1 MSPKSI
7 SELLPE
13 LCQIESILAQ
23 GKNILSSE
31 VLCKINVE
39 QHTVPVYAISL
50 GSSTV
55 KDAPCIAFVGGIH
68 GVERIGTKV
77 VIAFLETLIE
87 RLQWD
92 VALENI
98 LDKVRIIFLPLLNPA
113 GMARNTRSNGQG
125 IDLMRNAPVDSY
137 EQVVWLAGGHRISPR
152 LPWYRG
158 EVNKGMETESQ
169 SLCDFVSREMFSA
182 PFSLVLDCHSGFG
195 LHDRIWFPYAKS
207 RLEPMK
213 HIGEVYRLR
222 ELFFETY
229 PHQNYLFEP
238 QSKHYLT
245 HGDIWDYLYEKSVD
259 QGCTFLP
266 LTLEMGSWR
275 WIRKNPLQLFNLIGL
290 YHPIKPHRVKRVLR
304 GHHVLMDFLL
314 RATLS
319 YENWLPDCR
328 SLNMDKQ
335 ARELWYNG

>member
-1 MSPKSI
+1 MPPKSL

-13 LCQIESILAQ
+13 LCQIESLLEQ
-23 GKNILSSE
+23 GKNFLSSE

-50 GSSTV
+50 GSTA

-92 VALENI
+92 IALESI
-98 LDKVRIIFLPLLNPA
+98 LDKVRIIFMPLLNPA

-125 IDLMRNAPVDSY
+125 VDLMRNAPVDSD
-137 EQVVWLAGGHRISPR
+137 ERVVWLAGGHRISPR

-158 EVNKGMETESQ
+158 EVNKDMEIESQ
-169 SLCDFVSREMFSA
+169 SLCDFVSREMFNA

-207 RLEPMK
+207 RLKPMQ

-229 PHQNYLFEP
+229 PYQNYLFEP

-245 HGDIWDYLYEKSVD
+245 HGDIWDYLYEKSLD

-328 SLNMDKQ
+328 SLNTDKQ
-335 ARELWYNG
+335 ARALWYNG